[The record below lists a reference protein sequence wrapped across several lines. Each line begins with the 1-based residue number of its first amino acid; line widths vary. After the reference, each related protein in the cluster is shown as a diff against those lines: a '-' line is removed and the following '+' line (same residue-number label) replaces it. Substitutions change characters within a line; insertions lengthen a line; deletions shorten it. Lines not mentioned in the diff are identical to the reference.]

1 MDVGAYLLPRL
12 GRSKGSNNGY
22 RRGILAL
29 GRCWTATKNGIKLR
43 RYGLIVV
50 DAVQAESKRLH

>member
-1 MDVGAYLLPRL
+1 MDVGAYLLPCL
-12 GRSKGSNNGY
+12 GRSEGSNNGY

-29 GRCWTATKNGIKLR
+29 GRCWPATKNRVKLR

-50 DAVQAESKRLH
+50 DTVQTEAESLH